1 MSDEKKYAGPSC
13 VGENFGLRL
22 KHLRKER
29 GYTQAQLAA
38 LMGKGC
44 GGVSMYES
52 GRRKPKPETILKFAE
67 ALEIDVEDLING
79 NAQSSQQDHEIN
91 MSDDLISRKAVI
103 ELLENKKI
111 KSAKGII
118 GVFYN
123 EIMDNDIFVI
133 ENAPAA
139 ESELEQKILAAGS
152 EGKEVRFYIGGRLF
166 AVRELA
172 Q

>member
-1 MSDEKKYAGPSC
+1 MMKKKSAVWSLT
-13 VGENFGLRL
+13 GEDFGLRL

-29 GYTQAQLAA
+29 EYTQTQLAA
-38 LMGKGC
+38 LMGNETGAA
-44 GGVSMYES
+44 VSAYES
-52 GRRKPKPETILKFAE
+52 GRRKPTYGAIVRFAA
-67 ALEIDVEDLING
+67 ALGIDVEDLING
-79 NAQSSQQDHEIN
+79 NEQSAKQDHEIN

-103 ELLENKKI
+103 ELLENKRI